1 MSYKEKKENARWKA
15 MEIMDEI
22 QEVPLSYAELLERQ
36 YILQR
41 LAKNYGLTREF
52 RDNAMI

>member
-1 MSYKEKKENARWKA
+1 MSYKEKKANARWKA

-22 QEVPLSYAELLERQ
+22 QEAPLSYAELLERHC
-36 YILQR
+36 ILER

-52 RDNAMI
+52 RENAMI